1 MFGLPESRGCARLP
15 RPFRLLPWRLPVVV
29 AAVVVVTV
37 TTVAARTRTG
47 ARASQR
53 AHDVERRAVSQPI
66 HSRGQHRRHLAL
78 PAERESR
85 PPVSS
90 VVSLSSLLYFPFSL
104 SLSSVLLLRPVVT
117 PPPLVAVV
125 FRSAVTVLRQSSNLF
140 FLVSSA
146 LHVHSPERT
155 FRFTSAD
162 RVSDPN
168 LAPSFDRGGEPELSR
183 VSESQRR
190 SVCQMSRGCITRYSP
205 FPGNSRAALTS
216 GAYRKT
222 YKTRVS
228 AIFPLVP

>member
-1 MFGLPESRGCARLP
+1 MVANNGARVFGFPESRGCARLP
-15 RPFRLLPWRLPVVV
+15 RPFRLLPWRLPVVI

-66 HSRGQHRRHLAL
+66 HSHGQHRRHLAL

-85 PPVSS
+85 RPVSS

-117 PPPLVAVV
+117 APPLVAVV

-140 FLVSSA
+140 SLSLPPYAFTRPYGHFVLRQLTAYQIRILLLPSIAAESRSSLA
-146 LHVHSPERT
+146 
-155 FRFTSAD
+155 FR
-162 RVSDPN
+162 
-168 LAPSFDRGGEPELSR
+168 
-183 VSESQRR
+183 
-190 SVCQMSRGCITRYSP
+190 
-205 FPGNSRAALTS
+205 RAS
-216 GAYRKT
+216 GAVCAK
-222 YKTRVS
+222 
-228 AIFPLVP
+228 